1 MKIYELIFDLVK
13 SKLPLSNEDMTGNL
27 AAELLLYVSLILV
40 CLLFRHINV
49 LLSAILILIAIVFIL
64 TNMPLIPKFKS
75 EQDDS
80 LKKMMFYIVLTL
92 GVIITFVYWGGNFVG

>member
-1 MKIYELIFDLVK
+1 MKLYNMIFDLLK
-13 SKLPLSNEDMTGNL
+13 SKLPLSNDLMTGNVG
-27 AAELLLYVSLILV
+27 AELLLIISLILV

-49 LLSAILILIAIVFIL
+49 LLSAILIILVLVFTI

-80 LKKMMFYIVLTL
+80 LNKMMFYVLIAL
-92 GVIITFVYWGGNFVG
+92 GIIITFLYWGGRFV

>member
-1 MKIYELIFDLVK
+1 MKLYNMIFDLLK
-13 SKLPLSNEDMTGNL
+13 SKLPLSNDLMTANIG
-27 AAELLLYVSLILV
+27 AELLLIISLILV

-49 LLSAILILIAIVFIL
+49 LLSAILIIFVLVFTI

-80 LKKMMFYIVLTL
+80 LNKTMFYVLIAL
-92 GVIITFVYWGGNFVG
+92 GIIITFLYWGGRFV

>member
-1 MKIYELIFDLVK
+1 MKLYNMIFDLLK
-13 SKLPLSNEDMTGNL
+13 SKLPLSNDLMTANIG
-27 AAELLLYVSLILV
+27 AELLLIISLILV

-49 LLSAILILIAIVFIL
+49 LLSAILIIFVLVFTI

-80 LKKMMFYIVLTL
+80 LNKIMFYVLIAL
-92 GVIITFVYWGGNFVG
+92 GIIITFLYWGGRFV

>member
-1 MKIYELIFDLVK
+1 MKLYNMIFDLLK
-13 SKLPLSNEDMTGNL
+13 SKLPLSNDLMTANIG
-27 AAELLLYVSLILV
+27 AELLLIISLILV

-49 LLSAILILIAIVFIL
+49 LLSAILIIFVLVFTI

-80 LKKMMFYIVLTL
+80 LNKMMFYVLIAL
-92 GVIITFVYWGGNFVG
+92 GIIITFLYWGGRFV

>member
-1 MKIYELIFDLVK
+1 MKYNELFDLLK
-13 SKLPLSNEDMTGNL
+13 SKLPLSNDLMTGNL
-27 AAELLLYVSLILV
+27 AAELLLVISLTLL

-49 LLSAILILIAIVFIL
+49 LLSAILVIFVWLVAI

-80 LKKMMFYIVLTL
+80 LNKMMFYVLIAL
-92 GVIITFVYWGGNFVG
+92 GIIITFLYWGGRFV

>member
-1 MKIYELIFDLVK
+1 MKLYNMIFDLLK
-13 SKLPLSNEDMTGNL
+13 SKLPLSNDLMTANIG
-27 AAELLLYVSLILV
+27 AELLLIISLILV

-49 LLSAILILIAIVFIL
+49 LLSAILIILVLVFTI

-80 LKKMMFYIVLTL
+80 LNKIMFYVLIAL
-92 GVIITFVYWGGNFVG
+92 GIIITFLYWGGRFV